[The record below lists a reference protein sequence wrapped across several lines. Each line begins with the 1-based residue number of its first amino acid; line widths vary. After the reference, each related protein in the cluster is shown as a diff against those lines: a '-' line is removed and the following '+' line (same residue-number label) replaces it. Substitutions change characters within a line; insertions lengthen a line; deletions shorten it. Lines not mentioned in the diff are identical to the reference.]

1 MRRHAARYGVWVSD
15 SPRLA
20 ALLRTTGRDDAP
32 EGVAEA
38 LDRACTRGSAAW
50 PTLQVPEEDIGAA
63 IGAAI
68 GDEPDLAKAIDE
80 LQAEDLWLACACAL
94 GQRAAMEALDEKLV
108 SLRPTLARIG
118 ADRETIDDL
127 MQQIRARL
135 LADTEDRPARIRSY
149 RGRGDLRSW
158 LKVVVVRDGMRAVKR
173 ERQAPIASDELDV
186 LMDPGAD
193 PELQAMRGSYA
204 ESFREAFTQAL
215 AGLSA
220 RDRNVLRYH
229 LVDGLSIDELGAIY
243 RVHRATAARWLVKIR
258 ETLYDATR
266 RKLLDS
272 LALSPSELDSVIRMI
287 RSRLDASI
295 AGRLDPD
302 ASGQS

>member
-1 MRRHAARYGVWVSD
+1 MWVSD

-20 ALLRTTGRDDAP
+20 ALLRTTGRNEASADV
-32 EGVAEA
+32 VAA
-38 LDRACTRGSAAW
+38 LDRACRRGESAW
-50 PTLQVPEEDIGAA
+50 PSLDVPDEDIGAA

-68 GDEPDLAKAIDE
+68 VDEPDLATAIDG
-80 LQAEDLWLACACAL
+80 LHAEDLWLASACAL
-94 GQRAAMEALDEKLV
+94 GQRTAIEALDEKLV
-108 SLRPTLARIG
+108 TLRPTLARIG
-118 ADRETIDDL
+118 AGRDTIDDL
-127 MQQIRARL
+127 MQQVRARL
-135 LADTEDRPARIRSY
+135 LADAEDRPARIRSY

-173 ERQAPIASDELDV
+173 ERQAPLPSDELDV

-193 PELQAMRGSYA
+193 PELQAMRGTYA
-204 ESFREAFTQAL
+204 QSFRAAFGEAL
-215 AGLSA
+215 GELSA

-258 ETLYDATR
+258 ETLYEVTR
-266 RKLLDS
+266 RKLLES

-295 AGRLDPD
+295 AGKLD
-302 ASGQS
+302 AG

>member
-1 MRRHAARYGVWVSD
+1 MWVSD

-20 ALLRTTGRDDAP
+20 ALLRTTGRDDASAD
-32 EGVAEA
+32 VVEA
-38 LDRACTRGSAAW
+38 LDRACSRGASAW
-50 PTLQVPEEDIGAA
+50 PSLEVPDEDIGAA

-68 GDEPDLAKAIDE
+68 VDEPDLAAAIDG
-80 LQAEDLWLACACAL
+80 LHAEDLWLASACAL
-94 GQRAAMEALDEKLV
+94 GQRAAIEALDEKLV
-108 SLRPTLARIG
+108 TLRPTLARIG
-118 ADRETIDDL
+118 AGRETIDDL
-127 MQQIRARL
+127 MQQVRARL
-135 LADTEDRPARIRSY
+135 LADAEDRPARIRSY

-173 ERQAPIASDELDV
+173 ERQAALPSDELDV

-193 PELQAMRGSYA
+193 PELAAMRGTYA
-204 ESFREAFTQAL
+204 ESFRAAFGEAL
-215 AGLSA
+215 GELSA

-258 ETLYDATR
+258 ETLYEVTR
-266 RKLLDS
+266 RKLLES
-272 LALSPSELDSVIRMI
+272 LALSPSELDSVIRLI

-295 AGRLDPD
+295 AGKLDP
-302 ASGQS
+302 G

>member
-1 MRRHAARYGVWVSD
+1 MWVSD

-20 ALLRTTGRDDAP
+20 ALLRTTGRTEASADIA
-32 EGVAEA
+32 AA
-38 LDRACTRGSAAW
+38 LDRACRRGASAW
-50 PTLQVPEEDIGAA
+50 PSLEVPDEDIGAA

-68 GDEPDLAKAIDE
+68 VDEPDLATAIDD
-80 LQAEDLWLACACAL
+80 LHAEDLWLASACAL
-94 GQRAAMEALDEKLV
+94 GQRAAIEALDEKLV
-108 SLRPTLARIG
+108 TLRPTLARIG
-118 ADRETIDDL
+118 AGRDTIDDL
-127 MQQIRARL
+127 MQQVRTRL
-135 LADTEDRPARIRSY
+135 LADAEDRPARIRSY

-158 LKVVVVRDGMRAVKR
+158 LKVVLVRDGMRAVKR
-173 ERQAPIASDELDV
+173 ERQAPLPSDELDV

-193 PELQAMRGSYA
+193 PELQAMRGTYA
-204 ESFREAFTQAL
+204 QSFRAAFGEAL
-215 AGLSA
+215 GELSA

-258 ETLYDATR
+258 ETLYEVTR
-266 RKLLDS
+266 RKLLES

-295 AGRLDPD
+295 AGKLD
-302 ASGQS
+302 AG